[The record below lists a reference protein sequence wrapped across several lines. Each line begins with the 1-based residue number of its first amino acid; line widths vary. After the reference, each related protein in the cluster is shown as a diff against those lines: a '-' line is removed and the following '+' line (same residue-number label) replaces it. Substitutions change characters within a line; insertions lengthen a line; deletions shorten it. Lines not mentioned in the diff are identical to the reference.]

1 MGEFLPTRDEAW
13 TLLCEWTSSPGLRAH
28 ALAVEAAMRFY
39 ARNSGESEEYWGNV
53 GLLHDFDYERYPDA
67 ADHPLKGAEELRRRG
82 YDESFVR
89 AVLSHADYL
98 GLARNTNAEKTLV
111 AVDELCGLIM
121 ATAMVMPGR
130 SLAEVTAEAV
140 LKKMK
145 SKGFARKVNREDI
158 VRGTEGL
165 GIPLETH
172 VSNVVRALQGI
183 AATLG
188 L

>member
-1 MGEFLPTRDEAW
+1 
-13 TLLCEWTSSPGLRAH
+13 
-28 ALAVEAAMRFY
+28 
-39 ARNSGESEEYWGNV
+39 
-53 GLLHDFDYERYPDA
+53 
-67 ADHPLKGAEELRRRG
+67 
-82 YDESFVR
+82 
-89 AVLSHADYL
+89 
-98 GLARNTNAEKTLV
+98 
-111 AVDELCGLIM
+111 
-121 ATAMVMPGR
+121 
-130 SLAEVTAEAV
+130 
-140 LKKMK
+140 MK